1 MSQRLAPTSH
11 FPLITSFITSEAL
24 VIILDVDCTLVPI
37 SSNVCLTVVNG
48 FRILEAILEKS
59 ILLIIDV
66 AQFIALMAISTI
78 LEIVGANVS
87 FNSFVFTLR
96 ALNN

>member
-11 FPLITSFITSEAL
+11 FPLITSFITSDAL
-24 VIILDVDCTLVPI
+24 LIILVVDCTLIPI
-37 SSNVCLTVVNG
+37 SSNVCLTAVNG
-48 FRILEAILEKS
+48 FKILEATLEKS

-66 AQFIALMAISTI
+66 AQFIALIAISTI
-78 LEIVGANVS
+78 LEIVGANASLSS
-87 FNSFVFTLR
+87 FIFTLR

>member
-37 SSNVCLTVVNG
+37 SSNVCLTAVNG